1 MKEKESDKAHR
12 IAISKHFPVSY
23 YGVSMAPSGPRTIA
37 QVCTLEYCHPA
48 NGNKGPKQDN
58 PQRKHGL
65 GGEGCNRGGKWD
77 LWNANWASSPYWSGK
92 RVPIVPLNR
101 GSSGMRC
108 EGTVCLVTPHAS
120 NPDTVLCCGARREFF
135 LTIRSLYRGYRPFTR
150 LAAGHMINCLIHLVW
165 GCVRR
170 ALLQVYMCI
179 SRSIFLTAHPSCSEE
194 AVGLYCPRLFFL
206 PSPLCSAEKAN

>member
-65 GGEGCNRGGKWD
+65 CGEGCNGGGKGTCEM
-77 LWNANWASSPYWSGK
+77 LIELHPLIEVEKEYLSS
-92 RVPIVPLNR
+92 
-101 GSSGMRC
+101 
-108 EGTVCLVTPHAS
+108 H
-120 NPDTVLCCGARREFF
+120 
-135 LTIRSLYRGYRPFTR
+135 
-150 LAAGHMINCLIHLVW
+150 
-165 GCVRR
+165 
-170 ALLQVYMCI
+170 
-179 SRSIFLTAHPSCSEE
+179 
-194 AVGLYCPRLFFL
+194 
-206 PSPLCSAEKAN
+206 

>member
-65 GGEGCNRGGKWD
+65 RGEGCNRRGKGE

-92 RVPIVPLNR
+92 GAPIPPLNCCSR
-101 GSSGMRC
+101 GMRC
-108 EGTVCLVTPHAS
+108 EESVCLVS
-120 NPDTVLCCGARREFF
+120 NTSCLCTMLPSEHRPWITLAPGHWIFF
-135 LTIRSLYRGYRPFTR
+135 LKK
-150 LAAGHMINCLIHLVW
+150 
-165 GCVRR
+165 
-170 ALLQVYMCI
+170 
-179 SRSIFLTAHPSCSEE
+179 SCS
-194 AVGLYCPRLFFL
+194 L
-206 PSPLCSAEKAN
+206 